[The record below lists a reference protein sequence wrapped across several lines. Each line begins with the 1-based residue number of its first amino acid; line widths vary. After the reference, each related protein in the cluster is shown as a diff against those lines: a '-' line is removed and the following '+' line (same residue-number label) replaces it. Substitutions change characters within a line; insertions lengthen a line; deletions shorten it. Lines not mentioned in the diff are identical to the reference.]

1 MNKVVLA
8 LLALYLIWGSTFLG
22 IHYAIESFPPL
33 LMSGS
38 RFAVAGALL
47 WAFRH
52 AQPGSLRHWL
62 SAWLA
67 GLLLL
72 VLGNGLVSWAEQ
84 SIPSGQAALLVAT
97 APLWI
102 ALWGCYRQGYP
113 GHATIVGL
121 GLAMAGL
128 SCLLQ
133 QPAQWSL
140 GSAAV
145 LLSAFSWAAGS
156 LLSRQLPRPSDSAQ
170 FSAMTMLSAGVTLL
184 GLSWLFG
191 EGAPGPITARAALA
205 WLYLVIVGSVIGL
218 TLYTWLMQQASP
230 TLVSTHNY
238 VNPVVAV
245 LLSGWAGEPL
255 PEGLVPALM
264 LILAGVALVA
274 TGGLPLPRVW
284 QRRWIPL
291 VGATSSSPAA
301 CPAPTA

>member
-52 AQPGSLRHWL
+52 AQPGSPRHWL

-67 GLLLL
+67 GFLLL

-113 GHATIVGL
+113 GHATIAGL
-121 GLAMAGL
+121 ALAMAGL

-140 GSAAV
+140 GSLAV
-145 LLSAFSWAAGS
+145 LVSAFSWAVGS

-245 LLSGWAGEPL
+245 MLSGWAGEPL

-274 TGGLPLPRVW
+274 TGGLALPQVW

-291 VGATSSSPAA
+291 VGAANSSSR
-301 CPAPTA
+301 